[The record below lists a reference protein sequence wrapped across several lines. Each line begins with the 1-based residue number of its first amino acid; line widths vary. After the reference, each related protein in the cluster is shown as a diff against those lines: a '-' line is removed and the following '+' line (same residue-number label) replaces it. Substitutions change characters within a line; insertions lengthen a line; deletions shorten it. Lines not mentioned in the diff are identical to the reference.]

1 MRLFVILLLLMPLLT
16 GCETV
21 QKGIKEITSKLD
33 PDAPRPKPEPTRSA
47 EDLLA
52 AAGRLMDTNE
62 YVPAI
67 DIHNS
72 IPESAPAP
80 IREIGAG
87 RTPEE
92 ALRRTKIAY
101 VDHPQYAH
109 PFYWSSLVITGDG
122 ARLNSILV
130 NSLGGSTR
138 SLSIWVTSWA
148 TDRRWRLARCFSL
161 RCRPSGNPLILSVAI
176 LCLQSSSIMEA
187 HGRICL

>member
-1 MRLFVILLLLMPLLT
+1 MRVVRVIVAWALL
-16 GCETV
+16 C
-21 QKGIKEITSKLD
+21 
-33 PDAPRPKPEPTRSA
+33 APAVAQAP

-122 ARLNSILV
+122 AQALVTEPLGPAEGAVDPRDSPVPGGAGDRGPTSSGPAGSLDSRLNSILV
-130 NSLGGSTR
+130 NSL
-138 SLSIWVTSWA
+138 
-148 TDRRWRLARCFSL
+148 
-161 RCRPSGNPLILSVAI
+161 
-176 LCLQSSSIMEA
+176 
-187 HGRICL
+187 

>member
-1 MRLFVILLLLMPLLT
+1 MRVVRVIVAWALL
-16 GCETV
+16 C
-21 QKGIKEITSKLD
+21 
-33 PDAPRPKPEPTRSA
+33 APAVAQAP

-130 NSLGGSTR
+130 NSL
-138 SLSIWVTSWA
+138 
-148 TDRRWRLARCFSL
+148 
-161 RCRPSGNPLILSVAI
+161 
-176 LCLQSSSIMEA
+176 
-187 HGRICL
+187 